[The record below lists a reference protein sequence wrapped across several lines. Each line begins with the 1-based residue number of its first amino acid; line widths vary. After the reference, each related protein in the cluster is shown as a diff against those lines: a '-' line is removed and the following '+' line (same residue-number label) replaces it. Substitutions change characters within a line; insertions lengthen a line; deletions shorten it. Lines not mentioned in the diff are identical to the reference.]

1 MRYAIDPNCTPLA
14 DDEKI
19 ENWLKAFVGPSV
31 TGAAVMVIGIR
42 SNEGSIYR
50 VITTTAPGEFQACV
64 RFLKDELGLV
74 DELDAPAT
82 PGPACDAIFRKQI
95 APE

>member
-14 DDEKI
+14 NDEKI
-19 ENWLKAFVGPSV
+19 EKWLKAFVGPSV

-42 SNEGSIYR
+42 GNEGSIYR

-64 RFLKDELGLV
+64 RFLQDELGLV
-74 DELDAPAT
+74 DEFDGQST
-82 PGPACDAIFRKQI
+82 PEPGCDAIFRK
-95 APE
+95 P